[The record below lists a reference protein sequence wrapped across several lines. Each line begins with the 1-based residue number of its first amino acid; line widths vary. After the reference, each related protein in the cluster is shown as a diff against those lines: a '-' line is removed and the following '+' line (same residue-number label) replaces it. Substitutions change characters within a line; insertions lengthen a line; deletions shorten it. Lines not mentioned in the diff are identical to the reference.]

1 MKRELPL
8 GITAVVGFLFL
19 VQYFFKIAIL
29 KSMTDE
35 LTDWGT
41 IVSAFAALL
50 AAAGLY
56 KIHLEKIARRKGPW
70 EMSIVLVLVM
80 TAFIIFGVFLGQKS
94 APYLFLSNQVLVP
107 LSAAI
112 FSLLIFY
119 IGSAA
124 FRAFRLRNLEAGLL
138 LGSGFLVMLGRAP
151 IGEVVWKKFP
161 VIADWLM
168 KWPNL
173 AGNRGVLIGAS
184 IGSIAIGLRILVGI
198 DRGHLG
204 QD

>member
-1 MKRELPL
+1 MKREVPL
-8 GITAVVGFLFL
+8 AITGGIGFLFI
-19 VQYFFKIAIL
+19 VQYFFKIPVL
-29 KSMTDE
+29 KTMTDE

-41 IVSAFAALL
+41 IVSAFAACL

-56 KIHLEKIARRKGPW
+56 KIHLERISRRKGPW
-70 EMSIVLVLVM
+70 EMSIVLVVVM
-80 TAFIIFGVFLGQKS
+80 TLFIIFGIFLGQKS
-94 APYLFLSNQVLVP
+94 QPYLFMSNRILIP
-107 LSAAI
+107 LSAVI
-112 FSLLIFY
+112 FSLLVFY

-124 FRAFRLRNLEAGLL
+124 FRAFRLRNLEAALL

-161 VIADWLM
+161 TIADWLM

>member
-1 MKRELPL
+1 MKREVPIA
-8 GITAVVGFLFL
+8 ITGFIGLLFL
-19 VQYFFKIAIL
+19 VEYFFKIPTLTNVA
-29 KSMTDE
+29 KE

-41 IVSAFAALL
+41 IVSAFAAGL

-56 KIHLEKIARRKGPW
+56 KIHLERVAQRRKNW
-70 EMSIVLVLVM
+70 EMSTVLLLIM
-80 TAFIIFGVFLGQKS
+80 SAEIIFGVFLGLKS
-94 APYLFLSNQVLVP
+94 KPALFLSNRILIP
-107 LSAAI
+107 LSAVI
-112 FSLLIFY
+112 FSLLVFY
-119 IGSAA
+119 IGSSA

-138 LGSGFLVMLGRAP
+138 LISGFLVMLGRAP
-151 IGEVVWKKFP
+151 VGEVIWKQFP
-161 VIADWLM
+161 AIANWLV

-204 QD
+204 QE